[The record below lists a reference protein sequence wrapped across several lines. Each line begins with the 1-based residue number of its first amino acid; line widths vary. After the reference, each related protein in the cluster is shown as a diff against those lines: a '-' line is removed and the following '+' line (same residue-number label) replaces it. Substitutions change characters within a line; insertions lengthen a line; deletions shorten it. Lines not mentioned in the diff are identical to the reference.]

1 MDAEYLIDTNIFL
14 EVFLEQNEKKYC
26 LNFLQKVEKGE
37 IRAVVTS
44 FSLHSIAIILEK
56 LKGIE
61 SYKSFLE
68 VIINFEG
75 LMIYSTTPQDEIEIC
90 KISQKFNLSFDD
102 AIHYYVAKTFD
113 LKLVSLDSDFD
124 KTDIERVLPSKIQ

>member
-1 MDAEYLIDTNIFL
+1 
-14 EVFLEQNEKKYC
+14 
-26 LNFLQKVEKGE
+26 
-37 IRAVVTS
+37 VVTS

-61 SYKSFLE
+61 AYKNFLE
-68 VIINFEG
+68 AIINFEG

-90 KISQKFNLSFDD
+90 QISKKFNISFDD

-113 LKLVSLDSDFD
+113 LKLVSFDSDFD
-124 KTDIERVLPSKIQ
+124 KTDIKRILPSRTP